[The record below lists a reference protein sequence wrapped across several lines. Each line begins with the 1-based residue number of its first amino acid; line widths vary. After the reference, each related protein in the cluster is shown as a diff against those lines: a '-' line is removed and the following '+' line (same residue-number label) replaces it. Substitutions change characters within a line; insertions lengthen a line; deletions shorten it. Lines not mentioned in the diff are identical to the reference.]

1 MLDRL
6 TEELDTVPDHKTF
19 ATVDEVH
26 ERLARLA
33 DDHPGV
39 ATLRRIGTSRLGDPM
54 LCLTVGDGPRHAVV
68 AAGPHPNE
76 PIGGLT
82 VTHLAGRLC
91 ADAGLRRA
99 EGYTWHIVGCL
110 DPDGTRLNEGWFAG
124 PFTRAHYGRH
134 FYRPA
139 GNEQVEWTFPFAY
152 KRAYF
157 DRVLPETLALMRLID
172 DTRPAFMTTL
182 HNGESGGVFYYL
194 NRPEPELQ
202 AVLRELPGRYGVPLH
217 AGEAEH
223 PSVKQLERAFY
234 LTPTMEDAYDYLE
247 ALGQDPVEH
256 VGGAASDSYI
266 KKYGTLGLTAEI
278 PYWTDASAGDTTPTG
293 QTYRDLLIE
302 HAADLRATAEIL
314 QGVLSAVSP
323 ELSTNS
329 PFARAS
335 RAFIPMLAGTA
346 GTHAGRAG
354 AEENDRPAT
363 VAEVA
368 SCRDTVHSFR
378 LRLGGMLLRALR
390 GELAV
395 GNGTPGI
402 RAGARELSAT
412 YDQWCAEA
420 EATASNETIPIRH
433 LVAIQYGAIL
443 AGARQAATE
452 AATKAATQA

>member
-1 MLDRL
+1 MPDRL
-6 TEELDTVPDHKTF
+6 AAELDTVPDHKTF

-26 ERLARLA
+26 QRLARLA

-82 VTHLAGRLC
+82 VTHLASRLC

-99 EGYTWHIVGCL
+99 EGCTWHIVGCL

-139 GNEQVEWTFPFAY
+139 GDEQVEWTFPFAY

-172 DTRPAFMTTL
+172 ETRPAFLTTL

-223 PSVKQLERAFY
+223 PSVKQLEPAFY
-234 LTPTMEDAYDYLE
+234 LTPSMEDVYDYAE

-256 VGGAASDSYI
+256 VGGASSDSYVR
-266 KKYGTLGLTAEI
+266 KYGTLGLTAEI

-293 QTYRDLLIE
+293 RTYRDVLTELAARLTATSELL
-302 HAADLRATAEIL
+302 D
-314 QGVLSAVSP
+314 GVLAAVTP
-323 ELSTNS
+323 ELSTSS
-329 PFARAS
+329 PFLRATRS
-335 RAFIPMLAGTA
+335 FIPMLAGTA
-346 GTHAGRAG
+346 ATHAVRAP
-354 AEENDRPAT
+354 APENERPAT

-368 SCRDTVHSFR
+368 SCRDTVHSAR
-378 LRLGGMLLRALR
+378 LRFGGMLLRALE

-395 GNGTPGI
+395 GNVRPAI
-402 RAGARELSAT
+402 RAQARELART
-412 YDQWCAEA
+412 YDRWCAEA
-420 EATASNETIPIRH
+420 EAGASNETIPIRH

-443 AGARQAATE
+443 AGARQAMTTP
-452 AATKAATQA
+452 AASA

>member
-6 TEELDTVPDHKTF
+6 TEELETVPDHKTF

-26 ERLARLA
+26 DRLARLA

-54 LCLTVGDGPRHAVV
+54 LCLTVGDGPRHAIV

-82 VTHLAGRLC
+82 VTHLATRLC
-91 ADAGLRRA
+91 QDAELRRA
-99 EGYTWHIVGCL
+99 TGYTWHIVGCL

-124 PFTRAHYGRH
+124 PFTKAHYGRH

-139 GNEQVEWTFPFAY
+139 GDEQVEWTFPFAY

-194 NRPEPELQ
+194 NRAEPELQ
-202 AVLRELPGRYGVPLH
+202 ALLKSLPGRYGVPLH

-223 PSVKQLERAFY
+223 PSVIQLEQAVY
-234 LTPTMEDAYDYLE
+234 LAPTMENAYDYIE
-247 ALGQDPVEH
+247 ALGQDPLDH
-256 VGGAASDSYI
+256 IGGAASDSYI
-266 KKYGTLGLTAEI
+266 KKHGTLGVTAEI
-278 PYWTDASAGDTTPTG
+278 PYWTDPGAADTSPTG
-293 QTYRDLLIE
+293 QVYRDLLLA
-302 HAADLRATAEIL
+302 HAADLRATSDL
-314 QGVLSAVSP
+314 LDGVLTAVTP
-323 ELSTNS
+323 ELVTRS
-329 PFARAS
+329 PFLRAS
-335 RAFIPMLAGTA
+335 RSFIPMLAGMA
-346 GTHAGRAG
+346 ETHGNRAG
-354 AEENDRPAT
+354 AAENERPAT
-363 VAEVA
+363 VAEVI
-368 SCRDTVHSFR
+368 SCRDTVHSMR
-378 LRLGGMLLRALR
+378 LRFGGMLLRALE

-395 GNGTPGI
+395 GNGTPVI
-402 RAGARELSAT
+402 RGRARELAQT
-412 YDQWCAEA
+412 YDEWCAQA
-420 EATASNETIPIRH
+420 EAIEDQTIPIRH

-443 AGARQAATE
+443 AGAGHAAR
-452 AATKAATQA
+452 